1 MQAII
6 PDTMNGALILSVIDF
21 FLSFFIIAG
30 IGLVLS
36 LFPIVSRF
44 ISQGVAPAAPAA
56 AAMPPQPAAPVVVPA
71 ITINEKHLMALSA
84 AIYAVTGPHRIIHIE
99 ASEAPAS
106 GRT

>member
-36 LFPIVSRF
+36 LFPVVSRF
-44 ISQGVAPAAPAA
+44 ISQGVASATPAAV
-56 AAMPPQPAAPVVVPA
+56 AMPQPAPPLVVPA

-99 ASEAPAS
+99 ASEAPTSSRA
-106 GRT
+106 

>member
-6 PDTMNGALILSVIDF
+6 PDTLNGALILSVIDF

-30 IGLVLS
+30 IGVVLS
-36 LFPIVSRF
+36 LFPIVGRF
-44 ISQGVAPAAPAA
+44 IGQGIKPAAPAPA
-56 AAMPPQPAAPVVVPA
+56 ATPQPASPVVVPA

-99 ASEAPAS
+99 ASEASAD
-106 GRT
+106 GRA

>member
-21 FLSFFIIAG
+21 FLSFLIIAG
-30 IGLVLS
+30 IGVVLS

-44 ISQGVAPAAPAA
+44 INQGIKPATPATAAAQPPAPAVA
-56 AAMPPQPAAPVVVPA
+56 VPT

-99 ASEAPAS
+99 TSGPAAN
-106 GRT
+106 GQP

>member
-44 ISQGVAPAAPAA
+44 ISQGIKPAAPAPAAPRQPASPAA
-56 AAMPPQPAAPVVVPA
+56 APA
-71 ITINEKHLMALSA
+71 ITVNEKHLMAISA

-99 ASEAPAS
+99 ASAPAAS
-106 GRT
+106 ARA